1 MKIDI
6 DSITEQILTLIVAV
20 FGGLAKYAQAY
31 IDHKQFIWQVLIA
44 QLMLSGFAG
53 VLFMAFAEA
62 VDFSQTMKGVC
73 AGVGGYMGGDAV
85 KFIFGRIKLLLGQ
98 KESEDEHE
106 NNDAEK

>member
-1 MKIDI
+1 MKIDM

-31 IDHKQFIWQVLIA
+31 IEYKKFIWQVLIA
-44 QLMLSGFAG
+44 QLVLSGFAG

-62 VDFSQTMKGVC
+62 VDFSQTMKGVS

-98 KESEDEHE
+98 KDNREDE
-106 NNDAEK
+106 NNETEK

>member
-6 DSITEQILTLIVAV
+6 DSITEQILTLIVAI

-62 VDFSQTMKGVC
+62 VGFSQTMKGVS

-98 KESEDEHE
+98 KDNREDE
-106 NNDAEK
+106 NNETEK